1 MSQIPPSDGPDFGFD
16 HDFERGMR
24 NRRAAMS
31 DPFVDRAI
39 GQSHA
44 FNADFQNFITRYAWH
59 GVWGRPGLD
68 WKSRRLIVLAI
79 TSALGRW
86 EEFDGHL
93 RGALTPG
100 CAGALTPDEV
110 REALI
115 QFAIY
120 AGVPAANT
128 AFARAAT
135 ILRELGHELAPRTAD
150 LATHTGVGRSV
161 FTRSRPK
168 LHATVREARSGAP
181 RHTIV
186 LSHSLGLDG
195 SMWDALANEL
205 AAEHRVICPD
215 TRGHGRSEIPS
226 GALTMA
232 DLAED
237 AARLID
243 ELCDGP
249 VLWVGISMGGMIGQE
264 LALRHPGKV
273 RALVLANTSGHYPE
287 AGQQAMNERLSAVEA
302 GGLTAVSAGSLQR
315 FFSPAFHV
323 AQPAA
328 VARTQRLLEA
338 CDPDGYRACLA
349 AVRDVH
355 TADRLGQIHAPTLVI
370 ASTQDE
376 STPPAMAQ
384 DLARGIPAARLVTL
398 HGCAHL
404 SALEQPAE
412 FAAAVR
418 GFIDALN

>member
-1 MSQIPPSDGPDFGFD
+1 MSQLPPPDDLPQGFD

-68 WKSRRLIVLAI
+68 WKARRLIVLAI

-100 CAGALTPDEV
+100 CSGALTPDEV

-128 AFARAAT
+128 AFARATT

-168 LHATVREARSGAP
+168 LHATVREARSGATH
-181 RHTIV
+181 HTIV

-195 SMWDALANEL
+195 SMWDTLANEL

-226 GALTMA
+226 GALTIA

-243 ELCDGP
+243 ELYDGP
-249 VLWVGISMGGMIGQE
+249 VVWVGISMGGMIGQE

-273 RALVLANTSGHYPE
+273 RALVLANTSSRYPE

-302 GGLTAVSAGSLQR
+302 GGLQAVSAGSLQR

-338 CDPDGYRACLA
+338 CDPDGFRACLA

-355 TADRLGQIHAPTLVI
+355 TADRLGQIAAPTLVI
-370 ASTQDE
+370 TSTQDE
-376 STPPAMAQ
+376 STPPAMAEAIAQ
-384 DLARGIPAARLVTL
+384 GIQGAQLVTL

-412 FAAAVR
+412 FATAVR
-418 GFIDALN
+418 DFIDALR

>member
-1 MSQIPPSDGPDFGFD
+1 MSQDPSIDGFD

-39 GQSHA
+39 GLSHT

-100 CAGALTPDEV
+100 CSGALTPDEV

-120 AGVPAANT
+120 AGVPCANT

-168 LHATVREARSGAP
+168 LHATVREARNGAA
-181 RHTIV
+181 RHTVV

-195 SMWDALANEL
+195 SMWDAVANEL
-205 AAEHRVICPD
+205 AADLRVICPD
-215 TRGHGRSEIPS
+215 TRGHGRSEIPAGTITLS
-226 GALTMA
+226 DLT
-232 DLAED
+232 ED

-243 ELCDGP
+243 ELSAASNIGP
-249 VLWVGISMGGMIGQE
+249 VIWVGISMGGMIGQE
-264 LALRHPGKV
+264 LALRHPSKV
-273 RALVLANTSGHYPE
+273 KALVLANTSSHYPE
-287 AGQQAMNERLSAVEA
+287 ASRHAMDERINSVEA
-302 GGLTAVSAGSLQR
+302 GGMHGISATAIQR
-315 FFSPAFHV
+315 FFSPAYHV

-328 VARTQRLLEA
+328 VARTKRLLEA

-355 TADRLGQIHAPTLVI
+355 TTDRLKQIQVPTLVV
-370 ASTQDE
+370 ASSQDE
-376 STPPAMAQ
+376 STPPAMVQAVADGIANAQ
-384 DLARGIPAARLVTL
+384 FVTL
-398 HGCAHL
+398 HGSAHL
-404 SALEQPAE
+404 SALEQPE
-412 FAAAVR
+412 SFAAEVR
-418 GFIDALN
+418 AFIDTI

>member
-1 MSQIPPSDGPDFGFD
+1 MSHDPATDGFD

-93 RGALTPG
+93 RGALTEG

-128 AFARAAT
+128 AFARAAN
-135 ILRELGHELAPRTAD
+135 ILRELGHELAPRSAD
-150 LATHTGVGRSV
+150 QAWHTGVGRSV

-168 LHATVREARSGAP
+168 LHATVREARNGTA

-195 SMWDALANEL
+195 SMWDTLANEL

-226 GALTMA
+226 DNLTLSE
-232 DLAED
+232 LAED
-237 AARLID
+237 AARLLD

-249 VLWVGISMGGMIGQE
+249 VVWVGISMGGMIGQE
-264 LALRHPGKV
+264 LALHHPGKV
-273 RALVLANTSGHYPE
+273 RALVLANTSSHYPD
-287 AGQQAMNERLSAVEA
+287 ANRRGIDERISAIEA
-302 GGLTAVSAGSLQR
+302 GGMTAVSGTAVQR

-328 VARTQRLLEA
+328 VARAQRLLEA
-338 CDPDGYRACLA
+338 CDPDGYRACAA

-355 TADRLGQIHAPTLVI
+355 TADRLSQIQAPTLVI

-376 STPPAMAQ
+376 STPPAMVQAV
-384 DLARGIPAARLVTL
+384 AGGIAGARLVTL

-404 SALEQPAE
+404 SALEQPEA
-412 FAAAVR
+412 FAAALQ
-418 GFIDALN
+418 GFIGTL

>member
-1 MSQIPPSDGPDFGFD
+1 MNPTPTPPLGFD
-16 HDFERGMR
+16 HDFERGLR

-39 GQSHA
+39 GQAHA

-68 WKSRRLIVLAI
+68 WSSRRLIVLAI

-100 CAGALTPDEV
+100 CQGALTPEQV

-128 AFARAAT
+128 AFSRATA
-135 ILRELGHELAPRTAD
+135 ILRELGHELAPLTAD
-150 LATHTGVGRSV
+150 QGGHGGVGRSV

-168 LHATVREARSGAP
+168 LHATVREARHGTARS
-181 RHTIV
+181 TV
-186 LSHSLGLDG
+186 VMSHALGLDG
-195 SMWDALANEL
+195 SMWDALANTL
-205 AAEHRVICPD
+205 AADHRVICPD
-215 TRGHGRSEIPS
+215 TRGHGRSEIPT
-226 GALTMA
+226 GALTLA
-232 DLAED
+232 ELAED

-243 ELCDGP
+243 EQCNGP
-249 VLWVGISMGGMIGQE
+249 VVWIGLSMGGMIGQE

-273 RALVLANTSGHYPE
+273 RALVLANTTSHYSE
-287 AGQQAMNERLSAVEA
+287 TARHAMDERLATIEA
-302 GGLTAVSAGSLQR
+302 HGLPAIAEATMQR
-315 FFSPAFHV
+315 FFSAAFR
-323 AQPAA
+323 AGQAA
-328 VARTQRLLEA
+328 TVARTQRLLLS

-349 AVRDVH
+349 AVRDVN
-355 TADRLGQIHAPTLVI
+355 TTERLSQIGVPTLTL

-376 STPPAMAQ
+376 GTPEAMLQTIAASVHG
-384 DLARGIPAARLVTL
+384 ARHITL
-398 HGCAHL
+398 HGSAHL
-404 SALEQPAE
+404 SAIEQAPE
-412 FAAAVR
+412 FAAAVVD
-418 GFIDALN
+418 FIDTLG